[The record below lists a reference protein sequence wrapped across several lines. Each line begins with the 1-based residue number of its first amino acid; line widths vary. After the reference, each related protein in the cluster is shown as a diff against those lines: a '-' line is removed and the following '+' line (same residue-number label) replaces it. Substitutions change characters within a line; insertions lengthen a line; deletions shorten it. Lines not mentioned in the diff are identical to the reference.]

1 MLSEVD
7 DASVPTET
15 WTLVETSPR
24 QFPDSRLESPVLA
37 DQPPAFHVS
46 VNDVAQAGWTAV
58 LGLEADE
65 LVLPSPLVGEAND
78 ERVSVEAASLW
89 VATHGVV

>member
-24 QFPDSRLESPVLA
+24 QFLGQFPDSRLEPPVLA

-65 LVLPSPLVGEAND
+65 LVLPSPLVGEAKQ
-78 ERVSVEAASLW
+78 R
-89 VATHGVV
+89 